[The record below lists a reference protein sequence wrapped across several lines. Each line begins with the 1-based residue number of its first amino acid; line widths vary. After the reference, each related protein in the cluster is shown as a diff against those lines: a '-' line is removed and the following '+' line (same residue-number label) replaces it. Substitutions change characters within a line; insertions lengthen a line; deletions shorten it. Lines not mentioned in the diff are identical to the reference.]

1 MKHCEL
7 CKIDI
12 AQDRAV
18 CPICGSELTGTIEK
32 DTEYYP
38 NVTKT
43 EKLREPFPL
52 LAKIFLFVSIIISV
66 VVAFL
71 NCFIAPDFPWAV
83 ITIGAIVVLWAAIGI
98 PLLSRMNVNAM
109 LLVQLLA
116 AVVYFLLI
124 DRLTG
129 SHGWALTYVVPG
141 LYIAMLIAAVTLTL
155 VFHDHWRDYL
165 LPLIGIGAVG
175 IIPLLSL
182 TLRWVKVKWLC
193 LSAVTLMLALF
204 IGLIIFAG
212 RRSLSEM
219 RRKLHL

>member
-18 CPICGSELTGTIEK
+18 CPICGSELTGTCESGQ
-32 DTEYYP
+32 EYYP

-43 EKLREPFPL
+43 EKIREPFPF
-52 LAKIFLFVSIIISV
+52 LAKIFLFVSIIVSV
-66 VVAFL
+66 ICGFL
-71 NCFIAPDFPWAV
+71 NFFLAPNFPWAV
-83 ITIGAIVVLWAAIGI
+83 ITIGAIVLLWAAIGI
-98 PLLSRMNVNAM
+98 PLLSRINVNTM
-109 LLVQLLA
+109 LFVQLLA
-116 AVVYFLLI
+116 ATGYFILI

-129 SHGWALTYVVPG
+129 RHGWALTYVVPG

-155 VFHDHWRDYL
+155 VFNDRWRDYL

-175 IIPLLSL
+175 VIPLLSL
-182 TLRWVKVKWLC
+182 VLRWVNVKWLC

-212 RRSLSEM
+212 RRSLSEL